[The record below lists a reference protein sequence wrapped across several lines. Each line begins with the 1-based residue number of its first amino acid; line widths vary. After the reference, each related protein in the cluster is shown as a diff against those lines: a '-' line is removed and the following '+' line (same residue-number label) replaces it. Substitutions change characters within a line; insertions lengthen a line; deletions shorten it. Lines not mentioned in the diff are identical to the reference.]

1 MNGAELNTILPYND
15 PRCRAG
21 LYQLLEKLVLCPSP
35 QWPAPL
41 NYASA
46 VLNNGLNDPNLEVMR
61 DLCFVM
67 YSTKLHIAFSI
78 CRYRRDASKPWR
90 RSSRYCDPE
99 GRRLTLRWKWNNCA
113 PSSRKL
119 LYWMAGPPRWW
130 NLHCRHPLHRNQR
143 RPPCPLRSHQL
154 SRSISCRHH
163 RADRFPRIRS
173 SRRSKFANPRH
184 RRHRPSDFLSP
195 KRMANTTMIF

>member
-46 VLNNGLNDPNLEVMR
+46 VLNNGLNDPNLEVIR

-67 YSTKLHIAFSI
+67 YSTKLHIGFQFAGI
-78 CRYRRDASKPWR
+78 DEMH
-90 RSSRYCDPE
+90 RSLGVDPVDIA
-99 GRRLTLRWKWNNCA
+99 T
-113 PSSRKL
+113 
-119 LYWMAGPPRWW
+119 
-130 NLHCRHPLHRNQR
+130 Q
-143 RPPCPLRSHQL
+143 
-154 SRSISCRHH
+154 
-163 RADRFPRIRS
+163 RADV
-173 SRRSKFANPRH
+173 
-184 RRHRPSDFLSP
+184 
-195 KRMANTTMIF
+195 